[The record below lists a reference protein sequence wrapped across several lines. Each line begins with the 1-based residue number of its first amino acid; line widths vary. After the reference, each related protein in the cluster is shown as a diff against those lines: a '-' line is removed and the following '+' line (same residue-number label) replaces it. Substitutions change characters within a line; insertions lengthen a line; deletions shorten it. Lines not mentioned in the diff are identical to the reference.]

1 MRTVSSAR
9 ITLRQASLPV
19 MAVSP
24 AALSLCGLCLAAACV
39 LTLPFRLTAQ
49 TPPQP
54 SQQIIIIKQMHFEPT
69 TLNVK
74 AGDRVEWKNEDIF
87 SHTATA
93 NDGSF
98 DSGLIAPGSSWQTTI
113 SKTGTIAYHC
123 RPHPNMTAELVVA
136 QPGGRTQHKD
146 GVSGEEGR
154 ISLRWSPPKRPEEI
168 HPILVN
174 FTAAL
179 LPLAFL
185 SDLLGRIFRRQGL
198 HTTGLWM
205 MVYEGA
211 ITPLTAIAGWWW
223 RSSGADQLPAKL
235 IMLHQWLGTAAA
247 LLFIVLA
254 AWRWRFH
261 RRGLPPSWTYLVFAF
276 VAVLGL
282 IYQGSLGGAMVFGQ

>member
-1 MRTVSSAR
+1 MRTPPSAR
-9 ITLRQASLPV
+9 IAMRQASQLV

-24 AALSLCGLCLAAACV
+24 AALLLYRPCLVAACV
-39 LTLPFRLTAQ
+39 LALPFRLAAQ

-54 SQQIIIIKQMHFEPT
+54 SQQIIIKQMHFEPS
-69 TLNVK
+69 TLNVR

-98 DSGLIAPGSSWQTTI
+98 DSGLIAPGGSWQTTI
-113 SKTGTIAYHC
+113 SKNGTIAYHC
-123 RPHPNMTAELVVA
+123 RPHPNMAAELVIA
-136 QPGGRTQHKD
+136 EPGGRTQHKD
-146 GVSGEEGR
+146 DGVSGKEGR

-179 LPLAFL
+179 LPLALL

-223 RSSGADQLPAKL
+223 RSSEADHLPAKL
-235 IMLHQWLGTAAA
+235 IMLHQWLGTGAA

-261 RRGLPPSWTYLVFAF
+261 RRALPPSWTYLAFVF